1 MKRVVRK
8 RFHEMFH
15 MNRFTWTHV
24 SNKTFNAIKLT
35 RFRQCRDLVKE
46 SKSADKNLKHRKKW
60 RTENRAF
67 GRAAYGTI

>member
-1 MKRVVRK
+1 
-8 RFHEMFH
+8 MFH

-46 SKSADKNLKHRKKW
+46 SKSADKNLKHRKKV
-60 RTENRAF
+60 ED
-67 GRAAYGTI
+67 